1 MDIDFGKAADDYA
14 NHRAGFPDSLF
25 ERLFKDGTMRT
36 GDRLLDLGTGTGT
49 LARGFAA
56 RDCVVTGLD
65 PSPAMLAEARRLAE
79 IGGLAATFREGRAEA
94 TGEPDLAFDVVA
106 AGQCWHW
113 FDGSAAAAE
122 IKRVLRP
129 GGTVVV
135 AHFDWL
141 PTSDSVAHATEEIVL
156 RINPDWRYAGGN
168 GVNPQAMV
176 DLAAAGFTDI
186 ESFSYDVGVRYSHIA
201 WRGRMRASA
210 GVAAVLEPARVAAFD
225 TALERMLAVR
235 FPADPLSI
243 LHRVWVMRAR
253 TRLTGLRGR
262 FGTR

>member
-25 ERLFKDGTMRT
+25 ERLFKGGTVRT
-36 GDRLLDLGTGTGT
+36 GNRLLDLGTGTGT

-56 RDCVVTGLD
+56 RGCTVTGLD
-65 PSPAMLAEARRLAE
+65 PSPAMLAEARRLADRE
-79 IGGLAATFREGRAEA
+79 GAVAAFREGRAEA
-94 TGEPDLAFDVVA
+94 TGEPDQAFDVVT

-129 GGTVVV
+129 GGTALV

-141 PTSDSVAHATEEIVL
+141 PTPGGVAHATEEIVL

-168 GVNPQAMV
+168 GVNPNAMV

-186 ESFSYDVGVRYSHIA
+186 ESFSYDVDVRYSHVA

-210 GVAAVLEPARVAAFD
+210 GVAAVLEAARVAAFD
-225 TALERMLAVR
+225 TALESMLAAR

-253 TRLTGLRGR
+253 TPA
-262 FGTR
+262 